1 MPIIERNVDSSSGLI
16 TDVGFE
22 DGKMHIRYTQDVEA
36 AREVSQALRN
46 DDEYTA
52 NGIKNDLV
60 RVVHLTE
67 IDCMKLITED
77 GINPYT
83 CHASELKRHLYRNKE
98 KWGHV
103 FVTRGNF

>member
-1 MPIIERNVDSSSGLI
+1 MPIIDRSIDKSSGLI
-16 TDVGFE
+16 TDIGFE
-22 DGKMHIRYTQDVEA
+22 DGRMHIRYSQDVEA
-36 AREVSQALRN
+36 AKDIAKALQN
-46 DDEYTA
+46 SDEYTA
-52 NGIKNDLV
+52 NGIKNNLAHV
-60 RVVHLTE
+60 LHLTE

-83 CHASELKRHLYRNKE
+83 CHASELKKHLYKNKE